1 MVSPWTGPLEYSK
14 HYFFISLLAINIGNG
29 SKNKAKNKNKNSG
42 LHFQT
47 PLSPHVL
54 RGNIVYRFV
63 NNNVSPMAYVYG
75 YR

>member
-14 HYFFISLLAINIGNG
+14 HYYFISLLAINGNG
-29 SKNKAKNKNKNSG
+29 SKNKAKKKKTSV

-47 PLSPHVL
+47 PLSPHVS

-63 NNNVSPMAYVYG
+63 NNNASPMAYVYG